1 MERTEHTGPSSK
13 LKLHIYSKVP
23 KKKHVRENV
32 VVRSYTKNPRRKPKP
47 WSLEEEEALLR
58 GIKELGHGKW
68 KEILEKYKDVFQ
80 EGRRHIDLSDKIRVM
95 NKKASYYYTTKI
107 NFIEVNDEGEE
118 VSNALGE
125 RRVYP
130 SKFPYSAAKK
140 AGLYR
145 LSSGVKEA
153 IINIQGERNGVIV
166 RHKYLA
172 SASPGSRTG
181 INLVKIGSETIER
194 AAAQPKDT
202 GEAFSA
208 EE

>member
-1 MERTEHTGPSSK
+1 MEEAEYNGPSSK

-23 KKKHVRENV
+23 KKKHVRENI

-47 WSLEEEEALLR
+47 WSPEEEEALLK

-68 KEILEKYKDVFQ
+68 KEILEKYKNIFH
-80 EGRRHIDLSDKIRVM
+80 ECRRHIDLSDKIRVM

-153 IINIQGERNGVIV
+153 VINIQGERNGVIV
-166 RHKYLA
+166 RHKYHV
-172 SASPGSRTG
+172 SVSPESRTG
-181 INLVKIGSETIER
+181 INLVKIGSETIEK
-194 AAAQPKDT
+194 AAQPKKT
-202 GEAFSA
+202 HEALST